1 MLTISLKVSR
11 LNAAVPR
18 QDGLQASQ
26 LCIPSS
32 SPWPCKRHQSIEP
45 AALPQRTRNIP
56 AMQIFA
62 DPDPVR
68 FEPEHRE

>member
-1 MLTISLKVSR
+1 M
-11 LNAAVPR
+11 A
-18 QDGLQASQ
+18 
-26 LCIPSS
+26 
-32 SPWPCKRHQSIEP
+32 CKRHQSIEP
-45 AALPQRTRNIP
+45 AALPQRTRNLP